1 MNSTTVECFFYVGGF
16 CETLECNADAFQG
29 LWHSEKEKETEEGGS
44 KRDLRMWP
52 LILSKER
59 SQA

>member
-1 MNSTTVECFFYVGGF
+1 MCNFFYIGGF

-29 LWHSEKEKETEEGGS
+29 LWHSEKERERVGE
-44 KRDLRMWP
+44 RDLRMWP
-52 LILSKER
+52 LSLSKER